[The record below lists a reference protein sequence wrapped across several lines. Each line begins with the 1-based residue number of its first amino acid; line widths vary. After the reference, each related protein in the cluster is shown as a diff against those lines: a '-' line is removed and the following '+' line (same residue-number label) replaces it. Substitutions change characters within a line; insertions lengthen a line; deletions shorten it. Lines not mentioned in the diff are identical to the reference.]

1 MLLTVS
7 VAFPDVAMLVGLI
20 VAERPDDGVTVRE
33 TVPENPLIALTVIVE
48 VIAVPLGV
56 VKLDGMAFMV
66 KSGAGLLTVTE
77 TVTGWDSVPLVPT
90 TCAVYDPLGVDVVV
104 DTVSVVVPVPPD
116 ERVTLVALRVV
127 VGPDGDMEDVR
138 VIVPVKPLILVRVI
152 EDAAEEP
159 AWIVRL
165 TGLTAMVKS
174 GGGGGLTAT
183 VIVAE
188 WTSVPLVPLTVTE

>member
-1 MLLTVS
+1 MS

-33 TVPENPLIALTVIVE
+33 TVPENPLMALTAIVE
-48 VIAVPLGV
+48 VATVPFGV
-56 VKLDGMAFMV
+56 VKLDGMAFIV

-77 TVTGWDSVPLVPT
+77 TGTEWDSVPLVPT

-116 ERVTLVALRVV
+116 DRVTLVALRVV

-138 VIVPVKPLILVRVI
+138 VIVPAKLLILVKVI
-152 EDAAEEP
+152 AEDAEEP

-165 TGLTAMVKS
+165 TGLAVMVKS
-174 GGGGGLTAT
+174 GGGGGRT
-183 VIVAE
+183 VTVTVTE